1 MGANEFRC
9 FRFNMVRKQD
19 QEHVKALLTEAIT
32 VLCKNGLGFE
42 SQLNIEALIGIT
54 LDKDEVFLV
63 SINETVNARNTRV
76 SSMIELSC
84 EDVCHRDCPEL
95 EPQSPILSRAKIG
108 PASSKRKA
116 QKRKYSSSS
125 NSDKPPELERIT
137 DTDSRSPFDK
147 DEPTEKKVQSGN
159 GGKVG
164 EQNKLHS
171 KEMNKYRNDREM
183 NKYGNDREYSEP
195 EQRIK
200 NNKCLH
206 SPKSER
212 RSLKSK
218 SQDSPRK
225 GSPALNEGVDEV
237 SSKARKQQEEHS
249 NHHPNLEH
257 PQLRKVVS
265 FIFLSFFSPTIYEHT
280 NNFGKK

>member
-1 MGANEFRC
+1 
-9 FRFNMVRKQD
+9 MVRKQD

-95 EPQSPILSRAKIG
+95 EPQTPVLSRPKIG

-137 DTDSRSPFDK
+137 DTDSRSPCDR
-147 DEPTEKKVQSGN
+147 DEPIEKRVHSGN
-159 GGKVG
+159 GSKAG
-164 EQNKLHS
+164 EQKRLHS
-171 KEMNKYRNDREM
+171 KEMNKC
-183 NKYGNDREYSEP
+183 GNDREYSEP
-195 EQRIK
+195 EQRIN
-200 NNKCLH
+200 NNKCLN
-206 SPKSER
+206 SAKSER
-212 RSLKSK
+212 RSSKSK

-225 GSPALNEGVDEV
+225 ESPVLNEGTDAV
-237 SSKARKQQEEHS
+237 SIKTREQEQHS
-249 NHHPNLEH
+249 NHHPHLEH
-257 PQLRKVVS
+257 PEVRKV
-265 FIFLSFFSPTIYEHT
+265 IY
-280 NNFGKK
+280 